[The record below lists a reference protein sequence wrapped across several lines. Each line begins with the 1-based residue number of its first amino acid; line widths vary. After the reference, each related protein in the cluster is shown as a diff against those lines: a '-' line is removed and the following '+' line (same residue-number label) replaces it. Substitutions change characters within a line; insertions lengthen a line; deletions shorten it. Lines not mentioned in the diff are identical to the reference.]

1 MKNKIHN
8 FDSFVRSNYTVNE
21 NIFSNFMTKAK
32 NFVSKIKEMISKGI
46 IGMIPSGPKQGT
58 PIVTIFDPS
67 DGNIYDQINA
77 MYAGTEFAK
86 MNPVTPN
93 QLKTPRK
100 ITEAIV
106 GTESPYPEGAR
117 DADVFEIKEKIKE
130 YYKSLVLK
138 DGNRRNANQ
147 PVFIYG
153 APGIGKTQIVGA
165 AAQELD
171 IKLLNLDLQFMAPED
186 FKGIPSVVELDDKEI
201 ESIKGM
207 GPEGGMTRDDW
218 EQKINSLDK
227 YGAGV
232 TVSNPPLI
240 LPRDNMSN
248 GKGGILFMDEANRA
262 SKSVLDSLMV
272 FVQSGIIGEDY
283 MLPSRWIIV
292 GAGNRRAEAPT
303 VTGFDFAFSDRFDIV
318 NFHPDPQDW
327 VNYTK
332 KLRKFG
338 GKHGQD
344 MYSKWPLEIINYIH
358 KNTEWFHRLDPDKL
372 EDEAQGMGGKFP
384 TPRSWTTALNQ
395 IRNECLMNGVN
406 SWRELP
412 INDVLTIIQDNVGR
426 EVIGGI
432 PGSQL
437 GGIGNY
443 LKGLY
448 RIKPKQISLMYNQP
462 ENSSAKIQAD
472 KKELETILYGLF
484 LMMIDQAEEEHG
496 VPVEGEDKI
505 EIPGEIKENMKKYFN
520 LYKGSDAGVNSAV
533 KEILDKI
540 KEL

>member
-1 MKNKIHN
+1 
-8 FDSFVRSNYTVNE
+8 
-21 NIFSNFMTKAK
+21 
-32 NFVSKIKEMISKGI
+32 
-46 IGMIPSGPKQGT
+46 
-58 PIVTIFDPS
+58 
-67 DGNIYDQINA
+67 
-77 MYAGTEFAK
+77 
-86 MNPVTPN
+86 
-93 QLKTPRK
+93 
-100 ITEAIV
+100 
-106 GTESPYPEGAR
+106 
-117 DADVFEIKEKIKE
+117 
-130 YYKSLVLK
+130 
-138 DGNRRNANQ
+138 
-147 PVFIYG
+147 
-153 APGIGKTQIVGA
+153 
-165 AAQELD
+165 
-171 IKLLNLDLQFMAPED
+171 
-186 FKGIPSVVELDDKEI
+186 
-201 ESIKGM
+201 
-207 GPEGGMTRDDW
+207 
-218 EQKINSLDK
+218 
-227 YGAGV
+227 
-232 TVSNPPLI
+232 
-240 LPRDNMSN
+240 
-248 GKGGILFMDEANRA
+248 MDEANRA

-332 KLRKFG
+332 KMRKFG

-412 INDVLTIIQDNVGR
+412 IDDVLTIIQDNVGL